1 MKANRPCIFQVPTK
15 PRVGTL
21 KAYAQCG
28 GKSGPGRGPFG
39 DFAFASRGGAACTTG
54 YGCIRSN
61 EWCAPLHHS
70 DHISRLFCPSC
81 FDEAGL
87 PTLLALYS
95 PCMGKTLSAVCCHA
109 CWPAQ
114 CQQQPLMSW
123 RVASAV
129 CC

>member
-1 MKANRPCIFQVPTK
+1 MLHRCASKTNHSFVFQVPTK

-61 EWCAPLHHS
+61 EWCALMNLLNHVN
-70 DHISRLFCPSC
+70 RLF
-81 FDEAGL
+81 DA
-87 PTLLALYS
+87 
-95 PCMGKTLSAVCCHA
+95 
-109 CWPAQ
+109 
-114 CQQQPLMSW
+114 
-123 RVASAV
+123 R
-129 CC
+129 